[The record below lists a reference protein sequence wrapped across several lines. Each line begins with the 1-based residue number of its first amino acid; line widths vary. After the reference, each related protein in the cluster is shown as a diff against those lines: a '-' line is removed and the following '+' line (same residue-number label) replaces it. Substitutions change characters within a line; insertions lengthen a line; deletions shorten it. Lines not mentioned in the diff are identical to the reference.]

1 MFPRV
6 VREPARVP
14 RRLQQAL
21 QGLLGGRLPWPAYVF
36 GPAGVGKTCAAL
48 LVHDTVPEAFWADA
62 ELLAEHAY
70 EQASWPWRFA
80 SRANLV
86 IVDEVGCR
94 SRSSERE
101 YLGVKRMADQCHRL
115 GVPVLWVSNLTP
127 EQLRQHFDDR
137 VFSRL
142 CCGTVIPVEGEDQRF
157 SGFPIKSQVPPPE
170 PSR

>member
-6 VREPARVP
+6 DRDPKRVP
-14 RRLQQAL
+14 EQLKCAL
-21 QGLLGGRLPWPAYVF
+21 RGLLRGKLPWPAYVF

-70 EQASWPWRFA
+70 EAESWPWRFA
-80 SRANLV
+80 ARAQLV

-94 SRSSERE
+94 SRYSERE
-101 YLGVKRMADQCHRL
+101 YLAIKRMADQCHRL
-115 GVPVLWVSNLTP
+115 AIPALWVSNLSP

-137 VFSRL
+137 VFSRI
-142 CCGTVIPVEGEDQRF
+142 CCGTVVPVKGKDQRF
-157 SGFPIKSQVPPPE
+157 FRRQNGESLQ
-170 PSR
+170 RA